1 MSIEKASDIFGD
13 ITVYPA
19 KDGKQ
24 RVEMYIRL
32 QEKVEGM
39 QIGIGIDGSASM
51 RKMFGDTIP
60 KFAKKPEDNV
70 MQTVVQRLCSYAC
83 EYSGDGT
90 VSPIY
95 WATGIG
101 GKEIESLGKLDSEAI
116 QARSFEGPRKWGTGT
131 ALLPPLNHLLTE
143 CAGASWLVLLFVTDG
158 VMSDLDAVVAR
169 SLEVGQEVLDGKR
182 GKCKFILV
190 GCGEEVSEEQI
201 EKLDNMFD
209 GTPLEGRIDLWDGK
223 LAAEM
228 NDLSEIWDE
237 VDFGVQIPGAV
248 KISDDQGR
256 EVLSHPDGFPQ
267 RMEFL
272 VVEGTKSVKIEI
284 IGQTIEQVL
293 Q

>member
-1 MSIEKASDIFGD
+1 LLNKKSSDIFGD
-13 ITVYPA
+13 ITVYPSQN
-19 KDGKQ
+19 GKQ
-24 RVEMYIRL
+24 RVEIYIRL

-60 KFAKKPEDNV
+60 KFARRPEDNV

-83 EYSGDGT
+83 EYSGDGS

-116 QARSFEGPRKWGTGT
+116 QARSFEGPGKWGTGT
-131 ALLPPLNHLLTE
+131 ALLPPLNHFLTE
-143 CAGASWLVLLFVTDG
+143 FADVSWVVLLFVTDG
-158 VMSDLDAVVAR
+158 VISDLDEVVAR
-169 SLEVGQEVLDGKR
+169 SLEVAQEVLDGKR
-182 GKCKFILV
+182 GKCKFIIV
-190 GCGEEVSEEQI
+190 GSGEEVSEDQI

-209 GTPLEGRIDLWDGK
+209 GTSLESRIDLWDGK
-223 LAAEM
+223 LASEM
-228 NDLSEIWDE
+228 ANLSEIWDE

-248 KISDDQGR
+248 KITDDQGR

-267 RMEFL
+267 RIEFS

-284 IGQTIEQVL
+284 IGQTIEQIL

>member
-1 MSIEKASDIFGD
+1 MSVQKASDIFGD

-60 KFAKKPEDNV
+60 KFARRPEDNV

-83 EYSGDGT
+83 EYSSDGS
-90 VSPIY
+90 VLPIY
-95 WATGIG
+95 WATGTG

-116 QARSFEGPRKWGTGT
+116 QARAFDGPRKWGTGT
-131 ALLPPLNHLLTE
+131 SLLPPLKYLLTE
-143 CAGASWLVLLFVTDG
+143 CADASWLVLLFVTDG
-158 VMSDLDAVVAR
+158 VISDLDEVIAQ
-169 SLEVGQEVLDGKR
+169 SLEVGQEILDGKR
-182 GKCKFILV
+182 SQCKFILV
-190 GCGEEVSEEQI
+190 GCGEEVSEAQI

-209 GTPLEGRIDLWDGK
+209 GTSLEGRIDLWDGK
-223 LAAEM
+223 LASEM
-228 NDLSEIWDE
+228 ADLSEIWDE
-237 VDFGVQIPGAV
+237 VDFGVQIPGAI
-248 KISDDQGR
+248 KIVDDQER

-267 RMEFL
+267 RIEFF
-272 VVEGTKSVKIEI
+272 VIEGTKSVKIEI
-284 IGQTIEQVL
+284 VGQTIEQIL

>member
-1 MSIEKASDIFGD
+1 MSIEKANDIFGD
-13 ITVYPA
+13 ITIYSA

-24 RVEMYIRL
+24 RVEIYIRL

-60 KFAKKPEDNV
+60 KFARRPEDNV

-83 EYSGDGT
+83 EFSGDGA

-101 GKEIESLGKLDSEAI
+101 GKDIESLGKLEFDAVTTK
-116 QARSFEGPRKWGTGT
+116 SFEGPRKWGTGT
-131 ALLPPLNHLLTE
+131 ALLPPLNHFLTNLVDVP
-143 CAGASWLVLLFVTDG
+143 WLVLLFITDG
-158 VMSDLDAVVAR
+158 VISDLDAVVTR

-190 GCGEEVSEEQI
+190 GCGEEVSEDQLER
-201 EKLDNMFD
+201 LDNMFD

-223 LAAEM
+223 LASEM
-228 NDLSEIWDE
+228 ADLSEIWDE

-248 KISDDQGR
+248 RIIDDQGR

-267 RMEFL
+267 RIEFS
-272 VVEGTKSVKIEI
+272 VFEGTKSVKIEI

>member
-1 MSIEKASDIFGD
+1 MPVEKASDIFGD
-13 ITVYPA
+13 ITLYPA

-60 KFAKKPEDNV
+60 KFARKKEDNV

-116 QARSFEGPRKWGTGT
+116 QVISFEGPRKCGTGT
-131 ALLPPLNHLLTE
+131 ALLPPLNYLLAE
-143 CAGASWLVLLFVTDG
+143 FADASWLVLLFVTDG

-209 GTPLEGRIDLWDGK
+209 GTSLEGRVDLWDGK

-248 KISDDQGR
+248 KIIDDQGR

>member
-1 MSIEKASDIFGD
+1 MSIQKASDIFGD

-19 KDGKQ
+19 QNGKQ

-60 KFAKKPEDNV
+60 KFARRSEDNV
-70 MQTVVQRLCSYAC
+70 MQTVIQRLCSYAC
-83 EYSGDGT
+83 EYSGDGS
-90 VSPIY
+90 VSVIY

-101 GKEIESLGKLDSEAI
+101 GKEIESLGKLNSVAI
-116 QARSFEGPRKWGTGT
+116 NARSFDGPHKWGTGT

-143 CAGASWLVLLFVTDG
+143 GAGASWLVLLFVTDG
-158 VMSDLDAVVAR
+158 VISDLDAVVAR
-169 SLEVGQEVLDGKR
+169 SLEVGQEVLYGKR
-182 GKCKFILV
+182 GQCKFILV
-190 GCGEEVSEEQI
+190 GCGEEVSEDQI

-209 GTPLEGRIDLWDGK
+209 GTPLEGLVDLWDGK
-223 LAAEM
+223 LASEM
-228 NDLSEIWDE
+228 ADLSEIWDE

-248 KISDDQGR
+248 KIHDDKGR

-267 RMEFL
+267 RMEFS

>member
-1 MSIEKASDIFGD
+1 MSVLKASDIFGD

-19 KDGKQ
+19 KDGHQ
-24 RVEMYIRL
+24 RVEIYIRL

-51 RKMFGDTIP
+51 RQMFGDTIP
-60 KFAKKPEDNV
+60 KFARRPEDNV

-83 EYSGDGT
+83 EFSGDGS
-90 VSPIY
+90 VLPIY

-101 GKEIESLGKLDSEAI
+101 GKGVESLGNLDLETVTSKT
-116 QARSFEGPRKWGTGT
+116 FEGPRKWGTGT
-131 ALLPPLNHLLTE
+131 SLLPPLNYFLTNLTD
-143 CAGASWLVLLFVTDG
+143 APWLVLLFVTDG
-158 VMSDLDAVVAR
+158 VIGDLDDVITK
-169 SLEVGQEVLDGKR
+169 SLEIGQDILEGKR
-182 GKCKFILV
+182 GKSKFILV

-209 GTPLEGRIDLWDGK
+209 GTPLEGRIDLWDGRF
-223 LAAEM
+223 ASEM
-228 NDLSEIWDE
+228 GNLSEIWDE
-237 VDFGVQIPGAV
+237 VDFGIQIPGAV
-248 KISDDQGR
+248 RITDAQGQ

-272 VVEGTKSVKIEI
+272 VPDGTKSIRIEI
-284 IGQTIEQVL
+284 IGQTIEQSL

>member
-1 MSIEKASDIFGD
+1 MSVQKASDIFGD

-60 KFAKKPEDNV
+60 KFARRPEDNV

-83 EYSGDGT
+83 EYSGDGS

-116 QARSFEGPRKWGTGT
+116 QARSFEDRANGELGLRCYPHLITFWLNVLM
-131 ALLPPLNHLLTE
+131 LL
-143 CAGASWLVLLFVTDG
+143 GWYY
-158 VMSDLDAVVAR
+158 
-169 SLEVGQEVLDGKR
+169 
-182 GKCKFILV
+182 
-190 GCGEEVSEEQI
+190 
-201 EKLDNMFD
+201 
-209 GTPLEGRIDLWDGK
+209 
-223 LAAEM
+223 
-228 NDLSEIWDE
+228 
-237 VDFGVQIPGAV
+237 
-248 KISDDQGR
+248 
-256 EVLSHPDGFPQ
+256 
-267 RMEFL
+267 FL
-272 VVEGTKSVKIEI
+272 
-284 IGQTIEQVL
+284 
-293 Q
+293 

>member
-1 MSIEKASDIFGD
+1 MSIAKSSDIFGD

-51 RKMFGDTIP
+51 RKIFGDTIP
-60 KFAKKPEDNV
+60 KFARRPEDNV
-70 MQTVVQRLCSYAC
+70 MQTVVRRLCHYAC

-90 VSPIY
+90 VLPIY
-95 WATGIG
+95 WATGAG
-101 GKEIESLGKLDSEAI
+101 GKDIEVLGKIDDGAI
-116 QARSFEGPRKWGTGT
+116 EKKAFNGPQKWGTGT
-131 ALLPPLNHLLTE
+131 ALLPPFNHFLSELKE
-143 CAGASWLVLLFVTDG
+143 APWLILLFITDG
-158 VMSDLDAVVAR
+158 VVSDLDAVIER
-169 SLEVGQEVLDGKR
+169 SLEVGKEVLEGTR

-209 GTPLEGRIDLWDGK
+209 GTSLEGKVDLWDGK
-223 LAAEM
+223 MASEM
-228 NDLSEIWDE
+228 ASLEEIWDE
-237 VDFGVQIPGAV
+237 VDFGVEIPGTI
-248 KISDDQGR
+248 KITDERGQ
-256 EVLSHPDGFPQ
+256 EVLSYLDGFPQ
-267 RMEFL
+267 RLEFF
-272 VVEGTKSVKIEI
+272 VFAGAKSVKIEI
-284 IGQTIEQVL
+284 IGQTYEQAL